1 MADSQDTKRELGLE
15 ARLRKVGKELRAAL
29 VPVMREIAGPA
40 PRPSRLAQRLEI
52 DKSLASRLSRAFRTE
67 DPLEFMHVVP
77 APTGLRIFMSAAKLA
92 SVNRHL
98 CQAAEA
104 AIGAFQV
111 LIDQTPGGRATLDA
125 SISASS
131 PEARIRNERSSKQA
145 VYKAMS
151 YLLGFQCDSAATA
164 FIIQP
169 AADGPMVDSIDIN
182 HRLRI
187 RRLRPTAPVGLFS
200 HRLHARPGA
209 EISDLRFETLDGSML
224 TDVSQF
230 FLPEFSSDPLPH
242 LEVFK
247 NGDQTT
253 IALSED
259 GPPPESPFDL
269 TYAAI
274 IRNCLYQYRADDCA
288 EGWRNYLLHTPC
300 KLLVRDVF
308 IRDDLYPGL
317 APEVTLYIPSP
328 RGPETARRPGLYGR
342 MNTVDMATPIEQ
354 LGMGLRSI
362 KVREMPDYQRL
373 VQHAFDRAGW
383 NPSRFRVYRAK
394 IIYPVPMIYMNWWFP
409 LPERPAAG

>member
-1 MADSQDTKRELGLE
+1 MADTKSIEREPGLE
-15 ARLRKVGKELRAAL
+15 ERLQRVGEKLRATL
-29 VPVMREIAGPA
+29 VPVIREIAGPS
-40 PRPSRLAQRLEI
+40 PRPSRLAQRIEI
-52 DKSLASRLSRAFRTE
+52 DKSLASRLSRAYRTE

-92 SVNRHL
+92 KVNKHL
-98 CQAAEA
+98 CEKAEA
-104 AIGAFQV
+104 SIGAFQG

-131 PEARIRNERSSKQA
+131 PEARSRNERSSKQA

-151 YLLGFQCDSAATA
+151 YLLGYQCDTTATA

-169 AADGPMVDSIDIN
+169 AADGRMVDSIDIN

-200 HRLHARPGA
+200 HRLHARSGGA
-209 EISDLRFETLDGSML
+209 VSDLRFETLDAKL
-224 TDVSQF
+224 VDDVKEF
-230 FLPEFSSDPLPH
+230 FLPDFSSDPMPH
-242 LEVFK
+242 LDVFK
-247 NGDQTT
+247 NGNQTT

-259 GPPPESPFDL
+259 GPPPEAPFDL
-269 TYAAI
+269 TFAALL
-274 IRNCLYQYRADDCA
+274 RNVLYQYREEDCA

-328 RGPETARRPGLYGR
+328 RGPETLRHPGQYGR
-342 MNTVDMATPIEQ
+342 MNTVDLATPIEY

-362 KVREMPDYQRL
+362 KVREMPGYQNL
-373 VQHAFDRAGW
+373 IQHAFDRTGW
-383 NPSRFRVYRAK
+383 DPSRFRVYRAK

-409 LPERPAAG
+409 LPERPATP

>member
-1 MADSQDTKRELGLE
+1 MVETQSTKNELGLE
-15 ARLRKVGKELRAAL
+15 DRLLQVGEELRAAL
-29 VPVMREIAGPA
+29 VPVIREIAGPA

-77 APTGLRIFMSAAKLA
+77 APTGLRIFLSAAKLA
-92 SVNRHL
+92 KVNRHL
-98 CQAAEA
+98 VERAEKN
-104 AIGAFQV
+104 IEKFQT
-111 LIDQTPGGRATLDA
+111 LIDQAPGGRATLDA

-131 PEARIRNERSSKQA
+131 PEARSRNERSSKQA

-151 YLLGFQCDSAATA
+151 YLLGYQCDSIATA

-169 AADGPMVDSIDIN
+169 AADGRMVDSIDI
-182 HRLRI
+182 HQRLRI

-200 HRLHARPGA
+200 HRLHGKAGA
-209 EISDLRFETLDGSML
+209 AVADLRFETLDGEL
-224 TDVSQF
+224 VDDADQF
-230 FLPEFSSDPLPH
+230 FLAEFSSDPLPH
-242 LEVFK
+242 LDVFK

-259 GPPPESPFDL
+259 GPPPEAPFDL
-269 TYAAI
+269 TFAAL
-274 IRNCLYQYRADDCA
+274 IRNVLYQYRTEDCA
-288 EGWRNYLLHTPC
+288 EGWRNYLLHCPC

-328 RGPETARRPGLYGR
+328 RGPETTRHPGQYGR
-342 MNTVDMATPIEQ
+342 MNTVDLATPIEY
-354 LGMGLRSI
+354 LGTGLRSI
-362 KVREMPDYQRL
+362 KVREMPRYQNL
-373 VQHAFDRAGW
+373 IQNAFDRTGW
-383 NPSRFRVYRAK
+383 DPSRFRVYRTK

-409 LPERPAAG
+409 LPERPK